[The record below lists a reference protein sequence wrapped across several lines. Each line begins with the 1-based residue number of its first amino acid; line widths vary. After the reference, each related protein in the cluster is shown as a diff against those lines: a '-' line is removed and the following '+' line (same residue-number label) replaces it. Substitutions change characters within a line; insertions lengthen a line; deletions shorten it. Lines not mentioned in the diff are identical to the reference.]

1 MSDFISNIYW
11 IEDFQNIFLKFR
23 IVYEFYA
30 K

>member
-23 IVYEFYA
+23 IVYEVYA